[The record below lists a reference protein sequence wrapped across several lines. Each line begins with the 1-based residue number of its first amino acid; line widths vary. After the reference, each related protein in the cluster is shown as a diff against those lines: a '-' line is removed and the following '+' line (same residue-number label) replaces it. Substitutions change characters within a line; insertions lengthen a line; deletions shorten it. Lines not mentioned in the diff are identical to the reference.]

1 MMCKLLLAP
10 PSAWLV
16 VLLLALPLSG
26 CHSCQAQQTQ
36 QPQAAVGDG
45 YTYRQPAPG
54 GTGKVYMG
62 REIAAIMSATGGN
75 WLDRD
80 TRQEEENSPR
90 TIGNMDLKPSSI
102 VADIGAGTG
111 FYTFQ
116 IAPKVPEG
124 KVYAVEV
131 QDRFV
136 KALKERQEKEG
147 AENVIV
153 VKGDSQQINL
163 PDSSLD
169 IALMVDVYHE
179 LAYPVELLQA
189 IHQALK
195 PDGRLLLLEYKAE
208 DPNVRIRALHKMSA
222 AQIKKELE
230 ANGFRLQRQEDFLP
244 LQHFMLFEKVPE

>member
-1 MMCKLLLAP
+1 MKTTPLASP
-10 PSAWLV
+10 LTYLFTL
-16 VLLLALPLSG
+16 VLLLCLSG
-26 CHSCQAQQTQ
+26 CHSCQAQQ
-36 QPQAAVGDG
+36 PQTAVKDA
-45 YTYRQPAPG
+45 YTYKKPAPG
-54 GTGKVYMG
+54 GIGKVYMG

-80 TRQEEENSPR
+80 TRQEEENSPL
-90 TIGNMDLKPSSI
+90 TIQNMDLRPNSK

-136 KALKERQEKEG
+136 KSLKERQEKKG
-147 AENVIV
+147 AGNVIV

-169 IALMVDVYHE
+169 IAMMVDVYHE

-189 IHQALK
+189 IHKALK
-195 PDGRLLLLEYKAE
+195 PGGRLLLLEYKAE
-208 DPNVRIRALHKMSA
+208 DPNVRIRPLHKMTA

-244 LQHFMLFEKVPE
+244 LQHFMLFEKSTR

>member
-1 MMCKLLLAP
+1 MKKQARFP
-10 PSAWLV
+10 GSAF
-16 VLLLALPLSG
+16 LLALLTTVCLSG
-26 CHSCQAQQTQ
+26 CHACQAQQQESGTK
-36 QPQAAVGDG
+36 DG
-45 YTYRQPAPG
+45 YTYKSPSSG

-62 REIAAIMSATGGN
+62 REIAAIMTATGGN

-80 TRQEEENSPR
+80 TRQEEENSTR
-90 TIGNMDLKPSSI
+90 TIANMNLQPNTV

-131 QDRFV
+131 QDRFI
-136 KALKERQEKEG
+136 KTLESRREKEG
-147 AENVIV
+147 ATHVTV
-153 VKGDSQQINL
+153 VKGDSMQVNL
-163 PDSSLD
+163 SAGAID

-179 LAYPVELLQA
+179 LAYPMEILRS

-195 PDGRLLLLEYKAE
+195 PDGKLLLLEYKAE
-208 DPNVRIRALHKMSA
+208 DPDVRIRALHKMTKE
-222 AQIKKELE
+222 QIRKELE

-244 LQHFMLFEKVPE
+244 IQHFMLFEKVEEAGG

>member
-1 MMCKLLLAP
+1 MNRTPLASPVTCLL
-10 PSAWLV
+10 SLV
-16 VLLLALPLSG
+16 LILCLSG
-26 CHSCQAQQTQ
+26 CHSCQAQQ
-36 QPQAAVGDG
+36 QPTTAAADSA
-45 YTYRQPAPG
+45 YTYKRPASG

-62 REIAAIMSATGGN
+62 REIAAIMSATGGS

-90 TIGNMDLKPSSI
+90 TIQNMDLQPNSI

-116 IAPKVPEG
+116 IAQKVPEG

-136 KALKERQEKEG
+136 KSLKQRKEKEG
-147 AENVIV
+147 AGNVIV
-153 VKGDSQQINL
+153 VKGDSQQVNL

-189 IHQALK
+189 IHKALK
-195 PDGRLLLLEYKAE
+195 PGGRLLLLEYKAE
-208 DPNVRIRALHKMSA
+208 DPDVRIRPLHKMTA
-222 AQIKKELE
+222 AQIRKELE

-244 LQHFMLFEKVPE
+244 IQHFMLFEKNPH